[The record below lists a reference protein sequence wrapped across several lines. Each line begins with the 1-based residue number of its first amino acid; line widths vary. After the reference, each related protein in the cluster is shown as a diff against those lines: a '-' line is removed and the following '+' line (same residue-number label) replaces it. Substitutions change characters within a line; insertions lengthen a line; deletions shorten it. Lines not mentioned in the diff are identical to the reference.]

1 MGNKAKRPG
10 VGKTSELVAAS
21 NQTAMAAIAVLV
33 DAMGGRLQVSYTD
46 LMVIAD
52 KCNLQV
58 TTTDTHVVYTTRLKP
73 QITRPGLIVPEGP
86 AGIADL
92 GWPDV
97 VIRDDPPDA
106 LELYEAVEEGRMLP
120 DDEDEVTICEAF
132 VEGGQCGR
140 EFPDPVAWQEHY
152 EAEHPDPEG

>member
-1 MGNKAKRPG
+1 MGNKSKRPG
-10 VGKTSELVAAS
+10 GIGKTSELVAAS

-52 KCNLQV
+52 KVNLEV
-58 TTTDTHVVYTTRLKP
+58 TTTDTHVVYTITLKP
-73 QITRPGLIVPEGP
+73 QIARPGLIVPEGP

-92 GWPDV
+92 GRPDV

-106 LELYEAVEEGRMLP
+106 LELHEAVEEGRMLS
-120 DDEDEVTICEAF
+120 DDEVTICEAF
-132 VEGGQCGR
+132 VDGGQCGR
-140 EFPDPVAWQEHY
+140 EFPDHVAWQEHY